1 MAETYHHGGLRQAL
15 ICATLEKLA
24 AGEEPPSLRE
34 VARAAGVSAMAPYR
48 HFADRAALLSAVADH
63 GFTLLHQHLAA
74 ADASG
79 EGGAAVIA
87 QGRAYVDF
95 ALANPALF
103 RLMFSGE
110 KRGSIPTGET
120 AYDVLSR
127 RVIAIA
133 PHASAPATL
142 ACWGLVHG
150 LATLA
155 LDGRVAP
162 LEGAAVDAALTLLV
176 DGLVAGGSTAAPSRA

>member
-1 MAETYHHGGLRQAL
+1 MSETYHHGGLREAL

-34 VARAAGVSAMAPYR
+34 VARVAGVSAMAPYR

-63 GFTLLHQHLAA
+63 GFALLHGHIAA
-74 ADASG
+74 ADASA
-79 EGGAAVIA
+79 EGGAAIVA
-87 QGRAYVDF
+87 QGRAYVAF

-103 RLMFSGE
+103 KLMFFGE
-110 KRGSIPTGET
+110 KRGGVPAGET
-120 AYDVLSR
+120 AYGVLAR
-127 RVIAIA
+127 RVAEIA
-133 PHASAPATL
+133 PDISTAATL

-155 LDGRVAP
+155 LDGRIAAP
-162 LEGAAVDAALTLLV
+162 EDAVVGSALTLLV
-176 DGLVAGGSTAAPSRA
+176 DGLVTGGSTAAARPA